1 MHSTRLF
8 NGAQVVAGAGLVAL
22 ALTRGSL
29 SIALAAMFVGGLG
42 MAVTGL
48 YYTVTG
54 EFAGSE
60 PSTVQYWLVVTSGV
74 LVAVGVLLSVGT

>member
-1 MHSTRLF
+1 MPSARLF
-8 NGAQVVAGAGLVAL
+8 NGAQAVAGAGLVAL

-29 SIALAAMFVGGLG
+29 SIAPAAMLLGGLG

-54 EFAGSE
+54 EYAGSE
-60 PSTVQYWLVVTSGV
+60 PVASCCLSGPDSSFRR
-74 LVAVGVLLSVGT
+74 LAPEPEA